1 MEPWQ
6 GSERSDP
13 FDPSPIQS
21 AEPEKH
27 LGKEREVLGMPKLP
41 DVPDEVKWQ
50 VAARVASAFP
60 VLYDSAFREAVGERF
75 DEIERPVWI
84 YLGQEAAKTI
94 AALGLAAGNSEEIAE
109 ALAFV
114 TTIFFG
120 PETKTEKVRINTERS
135 VLLVKRCPFLSRH
148 MESGRDPDHLFDR
161 CMAFSIVATESLNK
175 EYTLRFVRSMCTGDR
190 NCELKIVKK
199 ELINKEEAL

>member
-1 MEPWQ
+1 
-6 GSERSDP
+6 
-13 FDPSPIQS
+13 
-21 AEPEKH
+21 
-27 LGKEREVLGMPKLP
+27 MPKLRE
-41 DVPDEVKWQ
+41 VPDEVKWY

-94 AALGLAAGNSEEIAE
+94 TALGLAAGNAPEIAD
-109 ALAFV
+109 ALSVV

-120 PETKTEKVRINTERS
+120 PETKTEKVKINDERA
-135 VLLVKRCPFLSRH
+135 VLMVKRCPFLLRH
-148 MESGRDPDHLFDR
+148 MESGQDPEHLFDR

-175 EYTLRFVRSMCTGDR
+175 GYTLRFVRSMCTGDR
-190 NCELKIVKK
+190 NCELKIIKK
-199 ELINKEEAL
+199 EILKKEDAR